1 LGFSDL
7 DSGGEWWA
15 SQRPGRWDDRSAH
28 GHWPGGSGQKLIIV
42 VIDGRQPLYCQGAI
56 LAELAEIMLYYGTD
70 TAMNLDGGG
79 SSTLVV

>member
-1 LGFSDL
+1 
-7 DSGGEWWA
+7 
-15 SQRPGRWDDRSAH
+15 
-28 GHWPGGSGQKLIIV
+28 
-42 VIDGRQPLYCQGAI
+42 VIDGRQPLYSQVAT